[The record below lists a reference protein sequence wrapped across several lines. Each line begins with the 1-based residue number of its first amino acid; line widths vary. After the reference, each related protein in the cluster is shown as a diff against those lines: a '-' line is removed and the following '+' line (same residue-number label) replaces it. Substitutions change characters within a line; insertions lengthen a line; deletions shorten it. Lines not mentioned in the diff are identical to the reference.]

1 MSHQDK
7 LAWFR
12 ETYDP
17 PKQPRV
23 IPSKVESLLLDATD
37 ELRQLEPAP
46 VYGIVYGMPPQAET
60 GGTARYLWVISEE
73 GIPYLQERPMER
85 LGGALPKHTNLTG
98 GRPAY
103 IGGEVWFS
111 DSESMYVSGG
121 SGRYPPRDETQL
133 MDAVTV
139 FESYGYR
146 VRSLGW
152 DSESQRA
159 LRVLEP

>member
-1 MSHQDK
+1 M
-7 LAWFR
+7 
-12 ETYDP
+12 EIYDP
-17 PKQPRV
+17 PTLPRV
-23 IPSKVESLLLDATD
+23 LPSEVESLLLDAAD
-37 ELRQLEPAP
+37 DIRQLEPAP
-46 VYGIVYGMPPQAET
+46 VYGIVYGIPPYAET
-60 GGTARYLWVISEE
+60 GGRARYLWVIDEI
-73 GIPYLQERPMER
+73 GIPYLQERPIDR

-111 DSESMYVSGG
+111 DSESIYVSGG

-133 MDAVTV
+133 LDAVSV
-139 FESYGYR
+139 FESYGYK
-146 VRSLGW
+146 VKSLGW